1 VHVDVLRPQCLQPEL
16 AAKWR
21 SLQRQ
26 RRAWNSPLF
35 SPEWS
40 RAVER
45 ARGGEGVR
53 VAVVSDRGEA
63 RAFMALSAGK
73 MTAMAAGGA
82 LCDYEG
88 LVGDPGPGF
97 DPRALLSALGVGRY
111 DFSHVLADSPAFAPF
126 GRGQELSW
134 VVDAPEGYEAYA
146 AGRRAAGVS
155 ALKDLDK
162 KRRKVEREIG
172 APVFTARS
180 ASVADFQR
188 LIVLKREQYRATSQT
203 DVLAPAWTRQLLQDL
218 FERQTTDDFGGELF
232 TLHIGG
238 DLAAAQFHLLGERT
252 IHAWM
257 IGHEAPFERYSP
269 GLLLFQDILRWMD
282 GEAYDRLDFGYGD
295 YRFKRELS
303 NFQQTL
309 AHGFVGQPSAVSLMR
324 EAAYGV
330 RRMAEA
336 LPLGRA
342 SELPGKAMRR
352 LDLMRGLR

>member
-1 VHVDVLRPQCLQPEL
+1 MDVDVLRPQCLTPEL
-16 AAKWR
+16 AARWR
-21 SLQRQ
+21 ALQGQ
-26 RRAWNSPLF
+26 RRAWDSPFF
-35 SPEWS
+35 SPDWAI
-40 RAVER
+40 AVAR
-45 ARGGEGVR
+45 ARGDDAVK
-53 VAVVSDRGEA
+53 VAVVSDKGEA
-63 RAFMALSAGK
+63 RAFMAVCAGRL
-73 MTAMAAGGA
+73 TAIAAGGA

-97 DPRALLSALGVGRY
+97 DPRQLLRALGVDRY
-111 DFSHVLADSPAFAPF
+111 DFSHILEGAEAFAPF
-126 GRGQELSW
+126 GRGQGVSW
-134 VVDAPEGYEAYA
+134 IVDLPDGYETYA

-155 ALKDLDK
+155 ALKELDR
-162 KRRKVEREIG
+162 KRRKAEREIG
-172 APVFTARS
+172 APVFTAHA
-180 ASVADFQR
+180 ASMADFER
-188 LIVLKREQYRATSQT
+188 LIALKREQYRDTGQT
-203 DVLAPAWTRQLLQDL
+203 DVLAPDWTRRLLQNL
-218 FERQTTDDFGGELF
+218 FTASDPEFGARLF

-238 DLAAAQFHLLGERT
+238 ELAAVQLHLMGQRT

-257 IGHEAPFERYSP
+257 IAHEAPHERYSP

-282 GEAYDRLDFGYGD
+282 HAPCDRLDLGYGA

-303 NFQQTL
+303 NAQQTL
-309 AHGFVGQPSAVSLMR
+309 THGFVGQPSAASLVR